1 MVVRWSK
8 PAPID
13 PSTRPASPQKL
24 TAPLGPLGGVGF
36 LCSRGRALDDEK
48 GSHNLRTPGSRRAV
62 MMLLS
67 DEEWSNW
74 SNREIARCCAVNLDL
89 VNRIRNT
96 SSLNDSVSERTYTTK
111 QCTVATMNTS
121 AIGPRRR

>member
-1 MVVRWSK
+1 MEQAGSHRPINEAGFTPK
-8 PAPID
+8 AHCPA
-13 PSTRPASPQKL
+13 RPPWR
-24 TAPLGPLGGVGF
+24 GF
-36 LCSRGRALDDEK
+36 LCSRGRALDDDEK